1 MAQPQA
7 SQEQDKLLTKDQKS
21 KLGLV
26 VSYAIVFIMIA
37 IALYPTIWILSA
49 SINPNNSLSSS
60 SLIPDGATLAN
71 FKELLTDDNYPFFTW
86 YWNSIKMGVFSSTLA
101 VALTAMSGYIFAK
114 LDFWGRNYGLMTFL
128 IIQMFP
134 PMMSIVAIYVLL
146 SMFGLLDTHTGL
158 LIVYTG
164 GAVPF
169 ASWMLKGY
177 FDSIPTSLVDAAKI
191 DGASQWRIFWQIML
205 PLAKPMLAVVAM
217 FNFVKPFSDFILAS
231 LLLQSQEKLTLA
243 VGLYRMVA
251 NQFTNDWTL
260 FAAGAVMSAI
270 PVMILFL
277 SMQRFFISG
286 LSAGATKE

>member
-1 MAQPQA
+1 M
-7 SQEQDKLLTKDQKS
+7 
-21 KLGLV
+21 
-26 VSYAIVFIMIA
+26 MIA

-60 SLIPDGATLAN
+60 SLIPDGATLDN
-71 FKELLTDDNYPFFTW
+71 FKELITDDNYPFFTW
-86 YWNSIKMGVFSSTLA
+86 YWNSIKLGIFSSTLA

-114 LDFWGRNYGLMTFL
+114 LDFWGRDYGLMTFL

-146 SMFGLLDTHTGL
+146 NMFGLLDTHTGL

-217 FNFVKPFSDFILAS
+217 FNFVKPFSDFILAN
-231 LLLQSQEKLTLA
+231 LLLQTTDRLTLA

-270 PVMILFL
+270 PVMALFL
-277 SMQRFFISG
+277 SMQQFFISG

>member
-1 MAQPQA
+1 MAQTK
-7 SQEQDKLLTKDQKS
+7 QDDGLFTKEQKS
-21 KLGLV
+21 KMGLIA
-26 VSYAIVFIMIA
+26 SYAVVIMMII

-60 SLIPDGATLAN
+60 SLIPDGATLDN
-71 FKELLTDDNYPFFTW
+71 FKSLIFSNDYPFFRW
-86 YWNSIKMGVFSSTLA
+86 YWNSIKLGVLSSTIA

-114 LDFWGRNYGLMTFL
+114 LDFWGREYGLMLFL
-128 IIQMFP
+128 VIQMFP
-134 PMMSIVAIYVLL
+134 PMMAIVAIYVLL

-177 FDSIPTSLVDAAKI
+177 FDSIPTSLVHAAKI
-191 DGASQWRIFWQIML
+191 DGASQFRIFWQIML

-217 FNFVKPFSDFILAS
+217 FNFIRPFSDFILAS
-231 LLLQSQEKLTLA
+231 LLLQSQEQLTLA

-251 NQFTNDWTL
+251 SQFSQDWTL
-260 FAAGAVMSAI
+260 FAAGAVISAI

-277 SMQRFFISG
+277 SMQQYFISG

>member
-1 MAQPQA
+1 MAQTK
-7 SQEQDKLLTKDQKS
+7 QDDGLFTKEQKS
-21 KLGLV
+21 KMGLIA
-26 VSYAIVFIMIA
+26 SYAVVIMMII

-60 SLIPDGATLAN
+60 SLIPDGATLDN
-71 FKELLTDDNYPFFTW
+71 FKSLIFSNDYPFVRW
-86 YWNSIKMGVFSSTLA
+86 YWNSIKLGVLSSTIA

-114 LDFWGRNYGLMTFL
+114 LDFWGREYGLMLFL
-128 IIQMFP
+128 VIQMFP
-134 PMMSIVAIYVLL
+134 PMMAIVAIYVLL

-177 FDSIPTSLVDAAKI
+177 FDSIPTSLVHAAKI
-191 DGASQWRIFWQIML
+191 DGASQFRIFWQIML

-217 FNFVKPFSDFILAS
+217 FNFIRPFSDFILAS
-231 LLLQSQEKLTLA
+231 LLLQSQEQLTLA

-251 NQFTNDWTL
+251 SQFSQDWTL
-260 FAAGAVMSAI
+260 FAAGAVISAI

-277 SMQRFFISG
+277 SMQQYFISG

>member
-1 MAQPQA
+1 MAQIQ
-7 SQEQDKLLTKDQKS
+7 SDRNEGFLTEDQKS
-21 KLGLV
+21 KLGLIA
-26 VSYAIVFIMIA
+26 SYAVVVIMII
-37 IALYPTIWILSA
+37 IALYPTVWILSA

-60 SLIPDGATLAN
+60 SLIPDGATLDN
-71 FKELLTDDNYPFFTW
+71 FKELVSDPSYPFFRW
-86 YWNSIKMGVFSSTLA
+86 YWNSIKLGVLSSTIA

-114 LDFWGRNYGLMTFL
+114 LDFWGRKYGLMSLL
-128 IIQMFP
+128 IVQMFP

-146 SMFGLLDTHTGL
+146 SMFGLLDTHLGI
-158 LIVYTG
+158 LIIYTG

-177 FDSIPTSLVDAAKI
+177 FDSIPTSLIHAAKI
-191 DGASQWRIFWQIML
+191 DGASQFRIFWQIML

-217 FNFVKPFSDFILAS
+217 FNFVRPFSDFILAN
-231 LLLQSQEKLTLA
+231 LLLQSKDTITLA

-251 NQFTNDWTL
+251 NQFSNDWTL
-260 FAAGAVMSAI
+260 FAAGAVLSAI

-277 SMQRFFISG
+277 SMQRYFISG